1 MSRTYKDSPNS
12 RNNRPPVAVRGSAV
26 SPSGRPAMSALLLPE
41 LLHTYRAR
49 ELQLARE
56 TLSEFVLT
64 QAEQTRLEVG
74 FGWIPRPDAPSKFDI
89 LRATFERAAC
99 SGEPLPVSDEHCDS
113 VIFTGPRVNFAL
125 RYWHD
130 VNHVRRNLTFDLTD
144 ELELSLWH
152 LSVLEA
158 SGFGRGTLVWQL
170 LHVDLVGQVYVMALS
185 RRFPLDQARF
195 AGDCIHD
202 GFDQGV
208 LAEIRRQ
215 A

>member
-1 MSRTYKDSPNS
+1 MT
-12 RNNRPPVAVRGSAV
+12 AV
-26 SPSGRPAMSALLLPE
+26 LLPE
-41 LLHTYRAR
+41 LLGLHRSR
-49 ELQLARE
+49 ELDLARE
-56 TLSEFVLT
+56 TISEFVLA

-74 FGWIPRPDAPSKFDI
+74 FGWAAQPDAPSKFDV
-89 LRATFERAAC
+89 LQAAFERAAIT
-99 SGEPLPVSDEHCDS
+99 GEPLPVSDEYSDS
-113 VIFTGPRVNFAL
+113 VIFTDPSVNFAM

-130 VNHVRRNLTFDLTD
+130 VNHVRRNLSFHLTD

-152 LSVLEA
+152 LSILEA
-158 SGFGRGTLVWQL
+158 SGFGPDSLVWQL
-170 LHVDLVGQVYVMALS
+170 LHADLVGQVYVMALS

-195 AGDCIHD
+195 AGDCIHG

>member
-1 MSRTYKDSPNS
+1 MT
-12 RNNRPPVAVRGSAV
+12 
-26 SPSGRPAMSALLLPE
+26 ALLLPD
-41 LLHTYRAR
+41 LLHIHRGR
-49 ELQLARE
+49 ELELARE
-56 TLSEFVLT
+56 TISEFVIA

-74 FGWIPRPDAPSKFDI
+74 FGWSPQPDAPSRFDV
-89 LRATFERAAC
+89 LQTAFAGAT
-99 SGEPLPVSDEHCDS
+99 STGEPLPVSDEHSDS
-113 VIFTGPRVNFAL
+113 VIFTGSSINFAM

-130 VNHVRRNLTFDLTD
+130 VNHVRRNLSFDLID

-158 SGFGRGTLVWQL
+158 SGFGEDTLVWQL
-170 LHVDLVGQVYVMALS
+170 LHADLVGQVYVMALS

-195 AGDCIHD
+195 AGDCVGA